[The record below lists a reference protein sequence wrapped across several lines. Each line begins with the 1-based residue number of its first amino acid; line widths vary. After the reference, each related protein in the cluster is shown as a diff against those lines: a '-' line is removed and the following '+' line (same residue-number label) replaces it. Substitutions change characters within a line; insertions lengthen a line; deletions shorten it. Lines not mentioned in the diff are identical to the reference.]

1 MESIVEAAME
11 EAVDEGAGELTK
23 EAAVLVLR
31 LRNNTNLVFIN
42 LLLASTHSK
51 RGQCLLITYIR
62 MDRFT

>member
-31 LRNNTNLVFIN
+31 LRN
-42 LLLASTHSK
+42 K
-51 RGQCLLITYIR
+51 RKFKIYKLTVNKHR
-62 MDRFT
+62 KR